1 MMKSPGRCLSA
12 LTIGG
17 SDSAGGAGIQA
28 DIKTFQHFDIHGA
41 SVITCV
47 TAQNSLG
54 VTHVEPLSCH
64 SVAQQIEAVFSDLV
78 IPALK
83 TGMLYS
89 PELVEAVADPLRL
102 FEGSTVVD
110 PVMVSRA
117 GSRLL
122 SGDAVAKYQQLLFPL
137 ATLLTPN
144 LHEAALLT
152 GREINGKVDVEHA
165 AQCLLE
171 RGPQAV
177 LIKGGG
183 LPELAGQDFFCSGDA
198 PGVWRSQPAITTPHT
213 HGTGCTLSA
222 AITAA
227 LVLGRPLADAVI
239 QAKIYVNQA
248 LLQAVAFGHGP
259 GCVGHRIE
267 PLSP

>member
-1 MMKSPGRCLSA
+1 MIAGSGCCLSA
-12 LTIGG
+12 LTVGG

-28 DIKTFQHFDIHGA
+28 DLKTFQHFGVHGA

-54 VTHVEPLSCH
+54 VSHVEPLSSH
-64 SVAQQIEAVFSDLV
+64 SVDQQLQAVVSDLV

-89 PELVEAVADPLRL
+89 ADLVAAVADGLRL
-102 FEGSTVVD
+102 FPGSIVVD

-122 SGDAVAKYQQLLFPL
+122 RDDAIAAYQRHLFRL

-144 LHEAALLT
+144 LQEAALLT
-152 GREINGKVDVEHA
+152 GREISGQADVERA
-165 AQCLLE
+165 AQDLLE
-171 RGPQAV
+171 RGPRAV

-183 LPELAGQDFFCSGDA
+183 LPELAGQDYFCAVDG
-198 PGVWRSQPAITTPHT
+198 PCVWRSQPAIATSHT

-227 LVLGRPLADAVI
+227 LVQGASLADAVI
-239 QAKIYVNQA
+239 QAKAYLNDA
-248 LLQAVAFGHGP
+248 LRRTVVFGAGP
-259 GCVGHRIE
+259 GCVGHRLE
-267 PLSP
+267 SAT

>member
-1 MMKSPGRCLSA
+1 MAEAGRCLSA
-12 LTIGG
+12 LTVGG

-28 DIKTFQHFDIHGA
+28 DLKTFQHFGVHGA

-47 TAQNSLG
+47 TAQNSRG
-54 VTHVEPLSCH
+54 VSHVEPLSGY
-64 SVAQQIEAVFSDLV
+64 SVGCQLEAVVSDLA

-89 PELVEAVADPLRL
+89 ADLVEAVADGLRS
-102 FEGSTVVD
+102 FPGSIVVD

-122 SGDAVAKYQQLLFPL
+122 RDDAVSAYAQHLFRL

-144 LHEAALLT
+144 LQEAALLT
-152 GREINGKVDVEHA
+152 GREIRGKADVECA
-165 AQCLLE
+165 AESLLE
-171 RGPQAV
+171 RGPKAV

-183 LPELAGQDFFCSGDA
+183 LPELAGQDFFNSVDG
-198 PGVWRSQPAITTPHT
+198 PGVWRSQPAIATPHT

-227 LVLGRPLADAVI
+227 LVQGASLADAVI
-239 QAKIYVNQA
+239 QAKEYLNDA
-248 LLQAVAFGHGP
+248 LRRTVVFGDGP
-259 GCVGHRIE
+259 GCVGHRLE
-267 PLSP
+267 PGT

>member
-1 MMKSPGRCLSA
+1 MIQASERSLTA

-28 DIKTFQHFDIHGA
+28 DLKTFQHFAVHGA

-54 VTHVEPLSCH
+54 VSHVEPLSGE
-64 SVAQQIEAVFSDLV
+64 SVAQQIEAVRSDLV

-89 PELVEAVADPLRL
+89 SGLVEAVADSLHA
-102 FEGSTVVD
+102 FTGTIVVD

-122 SGDAVAKYQQLLFPL
+122 SPDAVETYQRRLFPL

-152 GREINGKVDVEHA
+152 GRDIQTKTEVEQA
-165 AQCLLE
+165 AMVLIE
-171 RGPQAV
+171 RGPKAV

-183 LPELAGQDFFCSGDA
+183 RPELAGQDFFCTTEG
-198 PGVWRSQPAITTPHT
+198 PGVWRSQPALDTPHT

-227 LVLGRPLADAVI
+227 CVRGADVGDAVD
-239 QAKIYVNQA
+239 QAKAYLNKA
-248 LLQAVAFGHGP
+248 LRRAVRFGRGP
-259 GCVGHRIE
+259 GCVGHGLV
-267 PLSP
+267 PLA

>member
-1 MMKSPGRCLSA
+1 MMESSGRCLSA

-17 SDSAGGAGIQA
+17 SDSSGGAGIQA
-28 DIKTFQHFDIHGA
+28 DLKTFQRFGVHGA
-41 SVITCV
+41 CVMTCV

-54 VTHVEPLSCH
+54 VTHVEALSRE
-64 SVAQQIEAVFSDLV
+64 SVGQQIEAVVSDLV

-89 PELVEAVADPLRL
+89 SELVEVVADALRS
-102 FEGSTVVD
+102 FAGCTVVD

-122 SGDAVAKYQQLLFPL
+122 CGDAVTTYQQLLFPL

-152 GREINGKVDVEHA
+152 GREITCKDDVEYA

-171 RGPQAV
+171 RGPKAV

-183 LPELAGQDFFCSGDA
+183 LPELAGQDFFAAGDESG
-198 PGVWRSQPAITTPHT
+198 GWCSQPAIATPHT

-227 LVLGRPLADAVI
+227 LVHGAPLADAVI
-239 QAKIYVNQA
+239 QAKVYLDQA
-248 LLQAVAFGHGP
+248 LRKTFAFGHGP
-259 GCVGHRIE
+259 GCVGHTFG
-267 PLSP
+267 PVT

>member
-1 MMKSPGRCLSA
+1 MTGSGSCRSA
-12 LTIGG
+12 LTVGG

-28 DIKTFQHFDIHGA
+28 DLKTFQHFAVHGA

-47 TAQNSLG
+47 TAQNSRG
-54 VTHVEPLSCH
+54 VTHVEPLSPH
-64 SVAQQIEAVFSDLV
+64 SVVQQLNAVIADLV

-89 PELVEAVADPLRL
+89 AALVEAVADQLRL
-102 FEGSTVVD
+102 FPGEIVVD

-122 SGDAVAKYQQLLFPL
+122 QDDAVAAYQQHLFPL
-137 ATLLTPN
+137 ASLLTPN
-144 LHEAALLT
+144 LQEAALLT
-152 GREINGKVDVEHA
+152 GRPIRGKQDVEGA
-165 AQCLLE
+165 GQCLLE
-171 RGPQAV
+171 RGSKGV

-183 LPELAGQDFFCSGDA
+183 LSELAGQDFYCAADGPA
-198 PGVWRSQPAITTPHT
+198 VWRSQPAIATPHT

-227 LVLGRPLADAVI
+227 LVHGASLADAVI
-239 QAKIYVNQA
+239 QAKDYLNQA
-248 LLQAVAFGHGP
+248 LRQPVVFGAGP
-259 GCVGHRIE
+259 GCVGHRLE
-267 PLSP
+267 PEA